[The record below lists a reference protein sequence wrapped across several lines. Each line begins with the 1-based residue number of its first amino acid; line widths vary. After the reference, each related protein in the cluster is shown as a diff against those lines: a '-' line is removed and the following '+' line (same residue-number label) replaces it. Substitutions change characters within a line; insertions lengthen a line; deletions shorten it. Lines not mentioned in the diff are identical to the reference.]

1 CKPHLIKLTH
11 SALLALRTQS
21 RLRCSLLN
29 ELSQRRVLYN
39 SEYKGEV
46 KMGFLTAL
54 AVNVVGGAV
63 IYGTGG
69 LGVGL
74 VAPWLGFGSAGI
86 ASGSMAAAA
95 QSYYGNLVAG
105 SIISKL
111 TAAAMVAPTP

>member
-1 CKPHLIKLTH
+1 
-11 SALLALRTQS
+11 
-21 RLRCSLLN
+21 
-29 ELSQRRVLYN
+29 
-39 SEYKGEV
+39 
-46 KMGFLTAL
+46 MGFLTAL
-54 AVNVVGGAV
+54 AVNVIGGAV

-95 QSYYGNLVAG
+95 QSYYGNLAAG